1 MNMAEP
7 SVYVVDD
14 DVSVR
19 TALARLLKSVGITVK
34 TFSSAQE
41 FLGQAT
47 PGESGCLI
55 VDLRMP
61 GMSGLDLQDQLSSR
75 QLSLPVIFLTG
86 YGTVPAS
93 VRAMKAG
100 AVDFLEK
107 PVDDQTLLDAVLKA
121 LERDRLARLEQAEM
135 QAIQQRLASLTPREH
150 EVLTFII
157 SGRLNKHVAVELG
170 TTEKTIKVHRARI
183 LEKMQC
189 ASLAE
194 LVRLAEK
201 AGIHWTK
208 VQQALD

>member
-1 MNMAEP
+1 MSPAEP
-7 SVYVVDD
+7 AVYVVDD
-14 DVSVR
+14 DLSVR
-19 TALARLLKSVGITVK
+19 VAMERLLKSVGLTVIT
-34 TFSSAQE
+34 FASAQE
-41 FLGQAT
+41 FLDQAT
-47 PGESGCLI
+47 PEWSGCLI

-61 GMSGLDLQDQLSSR
+61 GMGGLDLQDQLSAR
-75 QLSLPVIFLTG
+75 RVNLPVIFLTG

-107 PVDDQTLLDAVLKA
+107 PVDDQTLLDAVHKA
-121 LERDRLARLEQAEM
+121 LERDRGAKRNQAEM
-135 QAIQQRLASLTPREH
+135 QALHQRLAALTPREY

-157 SGRLNKHVAVELG
+157 SGRLNKQAAAELG

-183 LEKMQC
+183 MEKLQC

-201 AGIHWTK
+201 AGIKT
-208 VQQALD
+208 LD

>member
-1 MNMAEP
+1 MNPAEP
-7 SVYVVDD
+7 AVYVVDD

-19 TALARLLKSVGITVK
+19 SALERLLKSVGLTVK

-41 FLGQAT
+41 FLDQAT
-47 PGESGCLI
+47 PEGSGCLI

-61 GMSGLDLQDQLSSR
+61 GMSGLDLQDQLSAR

-107 PVDDQTLLDAVLKA
+107 PVDDQTLLDAILKA
-121 LERDRLARLEQAEM
+121 LERDRRGRLNQAEM
-135 QAIQQRLASLTPREH
+135 QAIKQRVASLTPREY
-150 EVLTFII
+150 EVLTFITAG
-157 SGRLNKHVAVELG
+157 SLNKQVAAELG

-183 LEKMQC
+183 MEKMQC
-189 ASLAE
+189 SSLAE
-194 LVRLAEK
+194 LVRLAQK

-208 VQQALD
+208 VQ

>member
-1 MNMAEP
+1 MSPAKP
-7 SVYVVDD
+7 AVYVVDD
-14 DVSVR
+14 DPSVR
-19 TALARLLKSVGITVK
+19 VAMERLLKSVGLTVK
-34 TFSSAQE
+34 TCASAWD
-41 FLGQAT
+41 FLEQAT
-47 PGESGCLI
+47 PEWSGCLI

-61 GMSGLDLQDQLSSR
+61 GMGGLDLQDQLSAR
-75 QLSLPVIFLTG
+75 QVSLPVIFLTG

-107 PVDDQTLLDAVLKA
+107 PVDDQKLLDAVHKA
-121 LERDRLARLEQAEM
+121 LERDREVRLNQAEM
-135 QAIQQRLASLTPREH
+135 QALQQRLALLTPREH

-157 SGRLNKHVAVELG
+157 SGRLNKLTAAALG

-183 LEKMQC
+183 MEKLQC

-201 AGIHWTK
+201 AGIKT
-208 VQQALD
+208 LD

>member
-1 MNMAEP
+1 MNPAEP
-7 SVYVVDD
+7 TVYVVDD

-19 TALARLLKSVGITVK
+19 SALERLLKSVGVTVK

-41 FLGQAT
+41 FLDQAT
-47 PGESGCLI
+47 PEESGCLI

-61 GMSGLDLQDQLSSR
+61 GMSGLDLQDQLSAR

-93 VRAMKAG
+93 VQAMKAG

-107 PVDDQTLLDAVLKA
+107 PVEDQTLINAVHKA
-121 LERDRLARLEQAEM
+121 LETDRQSRLIQAEIK
-135 QAIQQRLASLTPREH
+135 AIRQHVASLTPREY
-150 EVLTFII
+150 EVLPLII
-157 SGRLNKHVAVELG
+157 SGRLNKQVAAKLG

-189 ASLAE
+189 SSLAE
-194 LVRLAEK
+194 LVRLAAK
-201 AGIHWTK
+201 AGIQ
-208 VQQALD
+208 VLD

>member
-1 MNMAEP
+1 MNPAEP
-7 SVYVVDD
+7 AVYVVDD

-19 TALARLLKSVGITVK
+19 TALERLLKSVGVTVK

-41 FLGQAT
+41 FLDQAA
-47 PGESGCLI
+47 PEESGCLI

-61 GMSGLDLQDQLSSR
+61 GMSGLDLQDQLSAR

-121 LERDRLARLEQAEM
+121 LETDRRDKLNQAEM
-135 QAIQQRLASLTPREH
+135 RVIKQRVASLTPREY
-150 EVLTFII
+150 EVLTFIT
-157 SGRLNKHVAVELG
+157 SGSLNKQVAAELG

-183 LEKMQC
+183 MEKMQC
-189 ASLAE
+189 SSLAE
-194 LVRLAEK
+194 LVRLAAK
-201 AGIHWTK
+201 AGIQ
-208 VQQALD
+208 VLD

>member
-1 MNMAEP
+1 MNPAE
-7 SVYVVDD
+7 SAVYVVDD

-19 TALARLLKSVGITVK
+19 TALGRLLKSVGVTVK

-41 FLGQAT
+41 FLNQAT
-47 PGESGCLI
+47 PEESGCLI

-61 GMSGLDLQDQLSSR
+61 GMSGLDLQDQLNVR

-121 LERDRLARLEQAEM
+121 LERDRRARLNQAEV
-135 QAIQQRLASLTPREH
+135 QAIKQRVASLTPREY

-157 SGRLNKHVAVELG
+157 SGSLNKQVAAELG

-183 LEKMQC
+183 MEKMQC
-189 ASLAE
+189 SSLAE
-194 LVRLAEK
+194 LVRLAQK

-208 VQQALD
+208 VQ

>member
-1 MNMAEP
+1 MSPAKP
-7 SVYVVDD
+7 AVYVVDD
-14 DVSVR
+14 DPSVR
-19 TALARLLKSVGITVK
+19 VAMERLLKSVGLTVK
-34 TFSSAQE
+34 TCASARD
-41 FLGQAT
+41 FLEQAT
-47 PGESGCLI
+47 PEWSGCLI

-61 GMSGLDLQDQLSSR
+61 GMGGLDLQDQLSAR
-75 QLSLPVIFLTG
+75 QVSLPVIFLTG

-107 PVDDQTLLDAVLKA
+107 PVDDQKLLDAVHKA
-121 LERDRLARLEQAEM
+121 LERDREVRLNQAEM
-135 QAIQQRLASLTPREH
+135 QALQQRLALLTPREH

-157 SGRLNKHVAVELG
+157 SGRLNKLTAAALG

-183 LEKMQC
+183 MEKLQC

-201 AGIHWTK
+201 AGIKT
-208 VQQALD
+208 LD

>member
-1 MNMAEP
+1 VSPAKP
-7 SVYVVDD
+7 AVYVVDD
-14 DVSVR
+14 DPSVR
-19 TALARLLKSVGITVK
+19 VAMERLLKSVGLTVK
-34 TFSSAQE
+34 TFASARG
-41 FLGQAT
+41 FLDQAT
-47 PGESGCLI
+47 PEWSGCLI

-61 GMSGLDLQDQLSSR
+61 GMGGLDLQDQLSAR
-75 QLSLPVIFLTG
+75 QVSLPVLFLTG

-107 PVDDQTLLDAVLKA
+107 PVDDQTLLDAVHKA
-121 LERDRLARLEQAEM
+121 LEKDRGARRNQAGM
-135 QAIQQRLASLTPREH
+135 QALDQRLAILTPREY

-157 SGRLNKHVAVELG
+157 SGRLNKQVAAELG

-183 LEKMQC
+183 MKKLQC

-201 AGIHWTK
+201 AGIKT
-208 VQQALD
+208 LD

>member
-1 MNMAEP
+1 MSPAKP
-7 SVYVVDD
+7 AVYVVDD
-14 DVSVR
+14 DPSVR
-19 TALARLLKSVGITVK
+19 GAMKRLLKSVGLPVK
-34 TFSSAQE
+34 TFASARE
-41 FLGQAT
+41 FLDQAT
-47 PGESGCLI
+47 PEWSGCLM

-61 GMSGLDLQDQLSSR
+61 GMGGLDLQDQLSTH
-75 QLSLPVIFLTG
+75 QVSLPVIFLTG

-107 PVDDQTLLDAVLKA
+107 PVDDQTLLDAVHKA
-121 LERDRLARLEQAEM
+121 LERDRRARGNQAGM
-135 QAIQQRLASLTPREH
+135 QALEQRLAILTPREY

-157 SGRLNKHVAVELG
+157 SGRLNKQVAAELG

-183 LEKMQC
+183 MKKLQC

-201 AGIHWTK
+201 AGIKT
-208 VQQALD
+208 LD

>member
-1 MNMAEP
+1 MSPAKP
-7 SVYVVDD
+7 AVYVVDD
-14 DVSVR
+14 DPSVR
-19 TALARLLKSVGITVK
+19 VAMERLLKSVGLTVK
-34 TFSSAQE
+34 TFASAQE
-41 FLGQAT
+41 FLDQAT
-47 PGESGCLI
+47 PEWSGCLI

-61 GMSGLDLQDQLSSR
+61 GMGGLDLQDQLSAR
-75 QLSLPVIFLTG
+75 QVSLPVIFLTG

-107 PVDDQTLLDAVLKA
+107 PVDDQTLLDAVHKA
-121 LERDRLARLEQAEM
+121 LERDRGARRNQAEM
-135 QAIQQRLASLTPREH
+135 QALHQRLAALTPREY

-157 SGRLNKHVAVELG
+157 SGRLNKQAAAELG

-183 LEKMQC
+183 MEKLQC

-201 AGIHWTK
+201 AGIKT
-208 VQQALD
+208 LD

>member
-1 MNMAEP
+1 MSPAK
-7 SVYVVDD
+7 SAVYVVDD
-14 DVSVR
+14 DPSVR
-19 TALARLLKSVGITVK
+19 VAMERLLKSVGLTVK
-34 TFSSAQE
+34 TFASARE
-41 FLGQAT
+41 FLDQAT
-47 PGESGCLI
+47 PEWSGCLI

-61 GMSGLDLQDQLSSR
+61 GMGGLDLQDQLSAR
-75 QLSLPVIFLTG
+75 QVSLPVIFLTG

-107 PVDDQTLLDAVLKA
+107 PVDDQMLLDAVHKA
-121 LERDRLARLEQAEM
+121 QERDRGARRNQAEI
-135 QAIQQRLASLTPREH
+135 QALHQLLAALTPREY

-157 SGRLNKHVAVELG
+157 SGRLNKQAAAELG

-183 LEKMQC
+183 MEKLRC

-201 AGIHWTK
+201 AGIKT
-208 VQQALD
+208 LD